1 MLATRLHGSRNTSL
15 TTRSIRYIR
24 PNHKDGVM
32 KPARRPAPAVS
43 HPTKRTARPGASTLP
58 LDQPVPAM
66 STRDQR
72 LQVDAA
78 TRTGG
83 TTAARY
89 RDGLTPIDPDIDPED
104 VSDDEQALDAAA
116 ALDADE
122 RQARPRQFETDT

>member
-1 MLATRLHGSRNTSL
+1 
-15 TTRSIRYIR
+15 
-24 PNHKDGVM
+24 M

-89 RDGLTPIDPDIDPED
+89 RDGLTPM
-104 VSDDEQALDAAA
+104 DAAA